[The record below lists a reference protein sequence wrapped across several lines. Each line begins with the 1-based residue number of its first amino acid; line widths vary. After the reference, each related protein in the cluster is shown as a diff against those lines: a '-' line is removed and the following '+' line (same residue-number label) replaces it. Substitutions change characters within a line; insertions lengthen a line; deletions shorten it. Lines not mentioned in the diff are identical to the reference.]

1 MSICAARVD
10 ERMIHGQVAMVWTN
24 VVGANRILVANDEV
38 VKDDLKIEG
47 LKLAKP
53 VGIKLSICS
62 IQRTIDNLKNNKY
75 GEDNV
80 LLITRNI
87 PDMVNGGVKLQEFN
101 VGNISA
107 KDGSTQIKNQ

>member
-47 LKLAKP
+47 LKLAK
-53 VGIKLSICS
+53 
-62 IQRTIDNLKNNKY
+62 
-75 GEDNV
+75 
-80 LLITRNI
+80 
-87 PDMVNGGVKLQEFN
+87 LQESN
-101 VGNISA
+101 
-107 KDGSTQIKNQ
+107 